1 MSVAQPLLETRG
13 LNLSIGDKLIC
24 RDLNFS
30 VQQGERWGVLGV
42 NGVGKTSLL
51 LALAGLKTAQ
61 AGSVHMQGK
70 ALSEF
75 SGRQLAQLCGVMFQD
90 SDDAFPAS
98 VLETALIGRHPHLH
112 AWEWESAEDEAIARA
127 ALQAVGLADLTQR
140 TSNTLSGGERR
151 RLALATL
158 LAQDPPLMLLDEPV
172 NHLDLHHQIDALELL
187 TQQVTQHGKTSV
199 MVLHDVNL
207 AARYCD
213 ALLLLFGDGEVL
225 QGAVR
230 EVLTLEN
237 LSRLYG
243 HPVRSV
249 ETPEGVLYY
258 PEIRK
263 T

>member
-1 MSVAQPLLETRG
+1 
-13 LNLSIGDKLIC
+13 
-24 RDLNFS
+24 
-30 VQQGERWGVLGV
+30 VLGV
-42 NGVGKTSLL
+42 NGVGKTSLV

-70 ALSEF
+70 ALSEL
-75 SGRQLAQLCGVMFQD
+75 SGRQLALMCGVMFQD

-98 VLETALIGRHPHLH
+98 VLETALIGRHPHLR

-140 TSNTLSGGERR
+140 ASNTLSGGERR

-187 TQQVTQHGKTSV
+187 TQQVTQHGKTAV

-225 QGAVR
+225 QGPVR
-230 EVLTLEN
+230 EVLTLKN
-237 LSRLYG
+237 LTRLYG

-249 ETPEGVLYY
+249 ETPEGALYY
-258 PEIRK
+258 PGK
-263 T
+263 A